1 MSSGYAIQALAEES
15 NISEQSN
22 ADEQVVVVGSVMP
35 KSISDIPGTVWFVDQ
50 EQIAQQYRAGKNLGD
65 ILSATIPSLDVG
77 TGGRTNYAQNLRWA
91 CNVGYD
97 RWGVITILTP
107 NQSSTRRD

>member
-1 MSSGYAIQALAEES
+1 MLAMSSGYAIQALAEKS

-50 EQIAQQYRAGKNLGD
+50 EQIAQQYRAGKTLVT
-65 ILSATIPSLDVG
+65 SY
-77 TGGRTNYAQNLRWA
+77 RQRF
-91 CNVGYD
+91 
-97 RWGVITILTP
+97 RH
-107 NQSSTRRD
+107 